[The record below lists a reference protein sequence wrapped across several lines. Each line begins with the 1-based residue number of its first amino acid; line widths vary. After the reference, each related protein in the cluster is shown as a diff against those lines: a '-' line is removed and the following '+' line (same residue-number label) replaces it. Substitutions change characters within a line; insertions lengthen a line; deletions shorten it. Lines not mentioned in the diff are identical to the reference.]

1 MSTQV
6 EPINLESIKSKNIQ
20 TLPLVIHKEEKQNGE
35 NIDPLFL
42 AYMMIFEAV
51 KICHDTA
58 SIQAKTTQSLALAQ
72 NNLINMEGQLNFY
85 QIHNSQLYNKKV
97 VNQYTYG
104 VMPGPWGPVRYKKVV
119 GHVNK
124 YTPAK
129 VGQTVLEN
137 VNTKNQRIEA
147 LRDQISNKLTV
158 LQQDSSMT
166 ETNVNSIMNE
176 DQQDISQGAS
186 LMQMLVSLSNQIS
199 QI

>member
-6 EPINLESIKSKNIQ
+6 EPIKQEAIEAKNIGV
-20 TLPLVIHKEEKQNGE
+20 LPLVVHKEEKKNGG

-72 NNLINMEGQLNFY
+72 NNLINMDGQLNFY
-85 QIHNSQLYNKKV
+85 QLHQSQLYNKKV
-97 VNQYTYG
+97 VNQYKYG

-129 VGQTVLEN
+129 VGQTALEN